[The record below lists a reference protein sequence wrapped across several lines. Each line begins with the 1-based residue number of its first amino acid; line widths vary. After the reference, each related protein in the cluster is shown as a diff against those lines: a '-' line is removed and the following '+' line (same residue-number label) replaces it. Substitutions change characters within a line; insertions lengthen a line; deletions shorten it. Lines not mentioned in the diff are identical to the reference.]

1 MLLLFVYDHESQGV
15 SYCLLPRGTAT
26 VCFSIPFFL
35 LSKRS
40 FAHLIVS
47 AKYIFSPFLFSAGN
61 LIFISVMKNNDIS
74 SYHRPINQPTYMCP
88 HILCFCFWCSR
99 GIILFS
105 CLRLISLMP
114 WSLPSWPP
122 VIVPYH
128 SSIIKMLP
136 SLLDY
141 SFFLFFLI
149 SPCSLWDVSSLTRD
163 WTQALA
169 VKVLRPNHWTARGY
183 PGLLFKIFIE
193 LLDYSFKK

>member
-149 SPCSLWDVSSLTRD
+149 SPCSL
-163 WTQALA
+163 
-169 VKVLRPNHWTARGY
+169 
-183 PGLLFKIFIE
+183 
-193 LLDYSFKK
+193 